1 AVAHRIVI
9 LDAGRIAE
17 SGDARAVIAN
27 PQSAI
32 GNALVAPTPRLT
44 RNTTP

>member
-1 AVAHRIVI
+1 VI

-32 GNALVAPTPRLT
+32 GKALVDAAPRLN
-44 RNTTP
+44 RNRP

>member
-1 AVAHRIVI
+1 VAHRVII

-27 PQSAI
+27 PRSAI
-32 GNALVAPTPRLT
+32 GKALVEAAPRLN
-44 RNTTP
+44 RNRS